1 MFHSESLQEHIL
13 YDKIYQYLWVKSET
27 SNPPSILIPETVIV
41 IRSMPIYWYFT
52 DRDSGE
58 VKKKMRKNISK
69 ENIKESW
76 LNCVGKSG
84 VVGYLL
90 HFIENL
96 DLNYPDVKLKVS
108 GQIQIIYFDKEGF
121 EKFMNSN
128 VELPFGILQKYVEAA
143 DDKNSQ
149 IQAFWSKQITLF
161 TKRTTKKTYLNKSMN
176 IYERLCTFEGPDYL
190 SEATQVKDFQSQ
202 RISEEIQK
210 MINHLD
216 SISFGKLNITQGIFY
231 FKVDKQAKCWFLF
244 CGNLKFEGEKHL
256 KNCPK
261 NMYQWAQIKI
271 PKSIDGITSV
281 YSQKPQQLNKES
293 KCIQCGGIEK
303 ENNFIIIPYQYI
315 LDNDQNTIPPK
326 DWPKEIQNDAKKV
339 KLASKNSTQS
349 DLLNTISQVPLVFQ
363 KIHAKLNSSSFDQ
376 LKNQDRFQQKTLQVC
391 LNCYIRL
398 VAFQEKKQK
407 DCVINSISPH
417 PKIQM
422 KSLGGFTSA
431 KSLQQYLRPDIKQ
444 KMHTLT
450 SDTCRKIK
458 NIKIR
463 PIQQYMNQRL
473 QSLSPN
479 QKSSMDFPSSPDLLS
494 YHTKSSTYE
503 LGYNN
508 RKHRNCYNQSLQ
520 MKLNNL
526 NI

>member
-1 MFHSESLQEHIL
+1 MFHSETLQEHIL

-27 SNPPSILIPETVIV
+27 SNPPSILIPETVIL

-52 DRDSGE
+52 DRGSGE
-58 VKKKMRKNISK
+58 VKRKMHKNVNK

-76 LNCVGKSG
+76 LNSVGKSG

-96 DLNYPDVKLKVS
+96 DLNYPNEKLKVC

-121 EKFMNSN
+121 IKFMDSN

-149 IQAFWSKQITLF
+149 IQALWSKQITLF
-161 TKRTTKKTYLNKSMN
+161 TKRTTKKSYLNKSMN

-202 RISEEIQK
+202 RISEQIQK

-216 SISFGKLNITQGIFY
+216 SISFGKLNISQGIFY
-231 FKVDKQAKCWFLF
+231 FKVDRQAKCWFLF
-244 CGNLKFEGEKHL
+244 CGNLKFDGEKHL
-256 KNCPK
+256 KDCPK
-261 NMYQWAQIKI
+261 DLYQQAQIKI
-271 PKSIDGITSV
+271 PKSIDGIMSV

-293 KCIQCGGIEK
+293 KCIKCGGVEK
-303 ENNFIIIPYQYI
+303 ENNFILIPYHYI
-315 LDNDQNTIPPK
+315 LEYDQNTIQPQN
-326 DWPKEIQNDAKKV
+326 WPNEIKKGATKI
-339 KLASKNSTQS
+339 KLVSTSSAST
-349 DLLNTISQVPLVFQ
+349 DLLNTISQVPLVLQ
-363 KIHAKLNSSSFDQ
+363 KVHEKLNYQSFDQ
-376 LKNQDRFQQKTLQVC
+376 YKNHDGFLHKTLQVC
-391 LNCYIRL
+391 LNCYISL

-407 DCVINSISPH
+407 DSVVNSISPH
-417 PKIQM
+417 MKIK

-431 KSLQQYLRPDIKQ
+431 KSLQQYLRPDIKEKIYTQ
-444 KMHTLT
+444 A
-450 SDTCRKIK
+450 SDTCRKYK

-463 PIQQYMNQRL
+463 PVQQYVQQRL
-473 QSLSPN
+473 QSLSPT
-479 QKSSMDFPSSPDLLS
+479 QKSSLDFPSSPDLLS

-503 LGYNN
+503 LGSNN
-508 RKHRNCYNQSLQ
+508 RKLRNCYNQSLQ
-520 MKLNNL
+520 VKLNNL